1 MNIINYGKTFMLMAI
16 LTIIFVLIG
25 SAVGGKNGGI
35 YGLILAGLMNLGSY
49 FFSDKIVLGMY
60 KAKVISKNE
69 APQVYAIVDKLRQN
83 AGLPMPKLAVIP
95 TKAPNAFATG
105 RKPQNAVVAV
115 TQGITEFL
123 NREELEGVLG
133 HELAHVKNRDIL
145 TMTIAATLAGAI
157 SMIGR
162 IGMYS
167 GYGDSDDRG
176 SGSGGNFLIAL
187 VGPLAAILI
196 QMAIS
201 RAREYE
207 ADKAGAEISGKPEAL
222 ASALN
227 KLTQAAKMM
236 RMRINP
242 STAHLFIV
250 NPLSGGGLM
259 TLFSTHPP
267 AVERIKRLL
276 EMARQTGRIQ

>member
-60 KAKVISKNE
+60 KAKPLSYDE
-69 APQVYAIVDKLRQN
+69 APQLYKMVEKLRQN

-105 RKPQNAVVAV
+105 RNPQNAVVAV

-133 HELAHVKNRDIL
+133 HELAHIKNRDIL

-167 GYGDSDDRG
+167 GYGDSDNRK

-187 VGPLAAILI
+187 VGPLAAMLI

-227 KLTQAAKMM
+227 KLSQAAKTM
-236 RMRINP
+236 RMRVNL

-259 TLFSTHPP
+259 TMFSTHPP
-267 AVERIKRLL
+267 AAERIKRLL
-276 EMARQTGRIQ
+276 EIARQMGRIQ